1 MSESAAFDQVGRGFV
16 DHYDTVRGH
25 VRQAVT
31 QANLFPWLK
40 QTGQEVLDFGGGDG
54 RDALWLAEMDDNV
67 TLLDESQEM
76 INMAKARMLTDGLE
90 VIERVKIV
98 HGGLNKLTKPESF
111 DVVLNHCVLMYE
123 LDDPMHQLR
132 TLSGSLKTGGIL
144 SLLIK
149 GNEAAR
155 SQLTRDDAALD
166 EFDRTGRYVNN
177 LGWPAQAYSY
187 EQMKLMLERVGL
199 KPSDK
204 GPHGVRVFS
213 DDNKQA
219 VKDVPQDELAAIV
232 SQEIEASNNPAFLPV
247 AQLQHIIAVKQ

>member
-25 VRQAVT
+25 VRQVVT
-31 QANLFPWLK
+31 QASLFPWLK
-40 QTGQEVLDFGGGDG
+40 QSGLDVLDFGGGDG
-54 RDALWLAEMDDNV
+54 RDALWFAEMDDNV
-67 TLLDESQEM
+67 TLLDESQDM
-76 INMAKARMLTDGLE
+76 INMAKVRMLTDGLE

-98 HGGLNKLTKPESF
+98 HGGLDKLAEPEAF

-123 LDDPMHQLR
+123 LDNPMLQLEI
-132 TLSGSLKTGGIL
+132 LSDSLKKGGIL

-177 LGWPAQAYSY
+177 LGWPARAYSY
-187 EQMKLMLERVGL
+187 EQIKQMLEEVGL
-199 KPSDK
+199 KPSTK

-219 VKDVPQDELAAIV
+219 VKDVPQAELAAIV

-247 AQLQHIIAVKQ
+247 AQLLHIVAVKQ